1 VTVDLHSDLLAEVVA
16 QRQSGRADVMRAD
29 HLPALRAAGVRVQV
43 LAIFTPSVLVGEGA
57 LRHALRHA
65 DAARREEE
73 DSGGA
78 FRLVDD
84 LAGLEGALRDGAI
97 AGILSL
103 EGAEPLGREPSLL
116 GPLRR
121 LGVRLSGLTWNRANA
136 FADGATEDR
145 GAGLTALGER
155 LLDEMAALG
164 VAADVSHLT
173 RRAAAEVIERAPGAV
188 FASHSN
194 AAALHPTVR
203 NLDDDLIRAV
213 GERGGVVGVNAVRS
227 FLGPGEPA
235 EVAARHARHVAEVAG
250 TTVPAVGA
258 DLLAFMPER
267 YPEPAGTSLPGD
279 ADQALKALPEAPRES
294 FHPDLGRHLGALGPA
309 VLEENAL
316 AFLRRVL
323 GG

>member
-16 QRQSGRADVMRAD
+16 QRQAGRTDVMRSD

-43 LAIFTPSVLVGEGA
+43 LAIFTPSALVDEGA
-57 LRHALRHA
+57 LRNALRHA

-73 DSGGA
+73 ESGGA

-84 LAGLEGALRDGAI
+84 LAGLEAALRDDAV

-121 LGVRLSGLTWNRANA
+121 LGVRLAGLTWNRANA

-145 GAGLTALGER
+145 GAGVTALGER

-164 VAADVSHLT
+164 VAVDLSHLT
-173 RRAAAEVIERAPGAV
+173 RRAAAGVIGRAPGPV
-188 FASHSN
+188 LASHSN

-203 NLDDDLIRAV
+203 NLDDDLLRGV

-227 FLGPGEPA
+227 FLGAGEPA
-235 EVAARHARHVAEVAG
+235 EVAARHARHIAEVAG
-250 TTVPAVGA
+250 TAVPAVGA
-258 DLLAFMPER
+258 DLLGFMPER
-267 YPEPAGTSLPGD
+267 YPEAPGTGLPTD
-279 ADQALKALPEAPRES
+279 ADGSLKDLPEASREA
-294 FHPDLGRHLGALGPA
+294 FHPDLGRHLGGLGPA

-316 AFLRRVL
+316 AFLRRLL
-323 GG
+323 GS